1 MVGELGG
8 RRAIRARRTT
18 AGRASAARPN
28 ASRGR
33 SPCRIRPASI
43 RSVGPH
49 SATNAASG
57 NSGRIFENM
66 YCQVRIV
73 YGLPVHAAMMPRP
86 IRRRM
91 FTRRSSGGIRTL
103 ACGAYREI
111 RNRKIQAMQ
120 VRNGSAK
127 LEGMTTTDVAKR
139 VRPEKC
145 GPDGADDTAWKKEEQ
160 WAITRL

>member
-1 MVGELGG
+1 
-8 RRAIRARRTT
+8 
-18 AGRASAARPN
+18 
-28 ASRGR
+28 
-33 SPCRIRPASI
+33 
-43 RSVGPH
+43 H

-73 YGLPVHAAMMPRP
+73 YGLPVHAAMMPWP
-86 IRRRM
+86 DS
-91 FTRRSSGGIRTL
+91 TKNVHRSSGGIRTL
-103 ACGAYREI
+103 ACDAYRRS

-127 LEGMTTTDVAKR
+127 LEGVTTTDAAER
-139 VRPEKC
+139 VRPEEC